1 MVAVLR
7 QVVLVGLWMLAALAG
22 LCIAYLM
29 MLTLAAL
36 SQRRRIAWA
45 SSSPATRF
53 FVLIPAHNEEAL
65 LPELLSS
72 LRAMDY
78 PRSLYE
84 VHVVADNCTDATA
97 AVARRHGVHVHER
110 QNETARGK
118 GHALNWLQSRLAP
131 KLEHGTAVLILDADS
146 IPSPNLLQVMDAHLS
161 GGESIVQAY
170 YTVRGVENSWPAAMR
185 ALALSMVHY
194 VRPLGRMALGG
205 SCGLKGNGMVFASE
219 MLGQGAWSEALA
231 EDAELHVR
239 LLLNGRRVTF
249 APDAVVAAEMP
260 SSLATSRSQN
270 VRWERGRLE
279 VARAYLRPLLSKAWQ
294 ERRWLYADAAIEL
307 LIPPLSLMGIAS
319 AIPLLGGAILSAP
332 ALAWVSAATTVLL
345 AVHIVSAP
353 LIAQAPLR
361 VLAAGLYAPIY
372 AAWKLWLYVRV
383 LAGKDRAGWTRT
395 PRNAPS
401 EARKP

>member
-1 MVAVLR
+1 MLAVLR
-7 QVVLVGLWMLAALAG
+7 QIVLVGLWMLAAFSG
-22 LCIAYLM
+22 LCVAYLM
-29 MLTLAAL
+29 TLTLAAL
-36 SQRRRIAWA
+36 WQQRRIAWA

-53 FVLIPAHNEEAL
+53 LVLIPAHNEETL

-72 LRAMDY
+72 LKAMDY
-78 PRSLYE
+78 PPSLYE

-97 AVARRHGVHVHER
+97 STARQYGVHVHER
-110 QNETARGK
+110 YDDTALGK
-118 GHALNWLQSRLAP
+118 GHALNWLQSRLAS
-131 KLEHGTAVLILDADS
+131 KLEPGTAVLILDADS
-146 IPSPNLLQVMDAHLS
+146 TPSPNLLQVMDAHLS
-161 GGESIVQAY
+161 AGEDIVQAY
-170 YTVRGVENSWPAAMR
+170 YMVRGVEHSWPAAMR
-185 ALALSMVHY
+185 ALALCMIHY
-194 VRPLGRMALGG
+194 VRPMGRMALGG

-219 MLGQGAWSEALA
+219 MLGKGAWSEALA

-260 SSLATSRSQN
+260 SSLTASRSQN

-279 VARAYLRPLLSKAWQ
+279 VARAYLLPLLSKAWR

-307 LIPPLSLMGIAS
+307 LTPPLSLIGVAL
-319 AIPLLGGAILSAP
+319 AIPLLGGALLSAP
-332 ALAWVSAATTVLL
+332 ALAWSSAAVTMLL
-345 AVHIVSAP
+345 AVHVVSAP

-361 VLAAGLYAPIY
+361 VLAAGFYAPIY

-383 LAGKDRAGWTRT
+383 VAGKDRAGWTRT
-395 PRNAPS
+395 PRNAPP